1 MSLAE
6 PAVEQFPHPIV
17 AYIAATRP
25 PFILATVI
33 PVILGFSYSVYQ
45 GHTLNWMMAVLSLI
59 AAVLLHAGIN
69 VLNDYYDSLN
79 GTDDNNDERIFP
91 FTGGS
96 RFIQN
101 EVMTLQQTLM
111 YGIGLML
118 AVVFIGAYLVS
129 LTGSSLFWLGLLGI
143 VIGWGY
149 SGPPLRLNSRG
160 LGELC
165 VLAGFSLLPLG
176 AWLVQ
181 TGSLSLTVV
190 LISLP
195 VGLLTANLLFINQF
209 PDRKADIQAGKLHW
223 VARLEPG
230 TARWGYIVIAG
241 MAWLVFV
248 MLVMGGLL
256 PVTAL
261 VALLPAI
268 LTFKAAAILFK
279 HADHPQQL
287 TPAIQMTILAM
298 LAHGALLS
306 IVLVVDA
313 YMT

>member
-1 MSLAE
+1 MSIAE

-25 PFILATVI
+25 PFILATVV

-45 GHTLNWMMAVLSLI
+45 GHALNWLTAILSLV

-69 VLNDYYDSLN
+69 VLNDYYDALN

-101 EVMTLQQTLM
+101 EVMTRQQTLI
-111 YGIGLML
+111 YGTCLML
-118 AVVFIGAYLVS
+118 AVMLIGAYLIRQ
-129 LTGSSLFWLGLLGI
+129 TGMPLFWLGLLGM

-149 SGPPLRLNSRG
+149 SAPPLRLNSRG
-160 LGELC
+160 IGELC

-181 TGSLSLTVV
+181 TGSLSLAVV

-195 VGLLTANLLFINQF
+195 VGLLTANLLYINQF

-223 VARLEPG
+223 VARLDPQ
-230 TARWGYIVIAG
+230 TARWGYILIAG
-241 MAWLVFV
+241 LAWLVFV
-248 MLVMGGLL
+248 MLVMAGLL

-261 VALLPAI
+261 VAMLPAI
-268 LTFKAAAILFK
+268 LTFKAGNILIK
-279 HADHPQQL
+279 HAAHPQEL

-298 LAHGALLS
+298 LTHGALLS
-306 IVLVVDA
+306 IVLVLES
-313 YMT
+313 